1 MSNTHKKHSKPWYF
15 AWFAFFSSMRFAVA
29 LLCVLAIASVIGT
42 VIVQNRPPEDYAF
55 QFGPFWS
62 KIFAFLGIYD
72 VYSSSWFVLIMFFLV
87 LSTALCVGRNAPKF
101 LKEIKSFRTNVT
113 VKSLLLMKKNVQL
126 EDTLEAKVVA
136 QYFQVQGFQTR
147 LLEKE
152 DGILVAAK
160 KGLWN
165 KLGYIFAHLALI
177 VICLGGLIDSNMLM
191 KVGIF
196 SGSIVPDKKAQF
208 VSEFKEKSRLSSNNL
223 SFRGDI
229 TLPEGQSTDSL
240 FLNAGNSGF
249 LLQELPFVVTLKQF
263 HVEYYNTGMPRNFA
277 SDVVVTEKAT
287 GKKHE
292 ATIKV
297 NHPLTIDGIS
307 IYQSSFGDGGSPMT
321 FKAWNVANPLLEP
334 QTMQVR
340 SMSSVPM
347 SLAGEDYQLIFNE
360 LKPTN
365 IENRLSKN
373 TEHKTLGQVMADVR
387 SVEKPKNMRQVGP
400 TITYRLRDSA
410 GQQFD
415 FMNYMLTQE
424 QEGRQYYFYGAKAPL
439 DAQFRWMAI
448 PVDASGSLKSFMLLR
463 RAFADPKLRQRAAQ
477 QAASEV
483 EDGRRTQFTEAVEN
497 VLTLFATGGY
507 ESIDQF
513 IQTQIPAEEQTQMG
527 TLFYRILAAAS
538 SELFKVAQEKQKQ
551 EIWKDSP
558 ERNFFMLD
566 SLQAMTALHHYPSPI
581 LMQLDNFEEVRASGL
596 QMSRSPGEFW
606 VYLGSFLLMM
616 GSIFM
621 FYVREKRAWVFVG
634 VQGMVF
640 AMSAN
645 RHRQDLDKEFPI
657 HTNHLKKLIEEYNH
671 EHTNTPPTA

>member
-126 EDTLEAKVVA
+126 EGTLEAKVVA